1 MDTYSLTD
9 AAEALGTSLPRLRR
23 AIRELEI
30 RPTPHGRERRLDEGQ
45 FAELRSRLGSAPQ
58 LDGFTREELFV
69 LAALNLHPL
78 GMRSI
83 RAVAR
88 AASVSPTTASRAITN
103 LTAEGLLTAGTER
116 LVEGEAVDATVLRI
130 ARRSPEWIQIAPAV
144 RTVVLPRR
152 RAPRTPPKA
161 VPQHLWHHFWN
172 ADPGKIRLPADADYV
187 AARLLR
193 SDDPQALS
201 WAASNL
207 DVASIARVEQLRGL
221 DDERR
226 SMIRHLAHG

>member
-1 MDTYSLTD
+1 M
-9 AAEALGTSLPRLRR
+9 PRLSR
-23 AIRELEI
+23 AIRDLGI
-30 RPTPHGRERRLDEGQ
+30 VPTQAGKERQLNASQ
-45 FAELRSRLGSAPQ
+45 FAALRKRLGCAPPI
-58 LDGFTREELFV
+58 DGLTREERFV

-88 AASVSPTTASRAITN
+88 SASVSPTTASRAVAH
-103 LTAEGLLTAGTER
+103 LLAKGLATAGTER
-116 LVEGEAVDATVLRI
+116 VVEGAAVDATVLRV
-130 ARRSPEWIQIAPAV
+130 ARGSTDWIEIAPAV
-144 RTVVLPRR
+144 RTVVLPSRHEQ
-152 RAPRTPPKA
+152 RTPPKA
-161 VPQHLWHHFWN
+161 VPQRLWHHFWN
-172 ADPGKIRLPADADYV
+172 AEPSKVRLPFDSDYV

-207 DVASIARVEQLRGL
+207 DAISIGKVARLRGL
-221 DDERR
+221 DDKRR